1 MLYLDNPIGAMHGL
15 MVYRDHANPRLFYYM
30 SERPRISKTAQGRPE
45 MSLIKYKRDLTD
57 NPAFDPTQTKSLGGG
72 LFTFTVDL
80 GVDASVLSAVRSEL
94 SRRVSGEINLSP
106 IQFRGGTVRLSTT
119 KKATEEE
126 GGGASSGFAFFE
138 EVLGATVPTL
148 LGDNRAVFS
157 IVLTQ
162 EGATLIEEAL
172 KTGISPVG
180 VIYELNTLAMRPAFH
195 VKVVAEYSRIYEHF
209 ELEMGIRSRVGRT
222 AMAAEINDAWQKLV
236 ELGAIRIE
244 VLQFT
249 DDDDLKKQA
258 ADALAWFQTELLKDF
273 FKSNLQPPSFMAR
286 GSGQGMLAQLGT
298 LFGALQSGQAG
309 ASSTPRLGDPAPQG
323 QSAPPP
329 TTQRDGVTSTSQV
342 NQSAQT
348 QTQGQGDE
356 LQVAFSLKHYRQE
369 ELKRR
374 EMDYSMQT
382 AVSWDFGAQGM
393 FDTITRGLD
402 PQRVI
407 AEIDLDD
414 EFFDRILVDVAVV
427 DDMAAVGVSALT
439 VNMEYP
445 GEATGSGEPEH
456 RDGWSFQPG
465 QVPPRQFMCS
475 LNARKDL
482 SYRYR
487 VDVSFGPGAPWEGS
501 AATVH
506 SGWVVSRA
514 RQLTVNAL
522 DHLSLLEVRVV
533 PGRLRAELVEQVQ
546 VELRYEGAG
555 QPLSETWLLKPG
567 AEERSWK
574 IRLNAED
581 PRSFSYKLT
590 YNLAGGARLSADWV
604 RTDTPTVVVD
614 DPFQGSLKLRLI
626 PMLDASELIEA
637 MVELRYTDPTTGFT
651 LRKQHIF
658 NPSAMSPVSVEI
670 PTLAASPGAYAYDI
684 TVVRTDG
691 QVLTSAVDNAEGPA
705 VLVTDGRGALRAVT
719 VRLLDAGLG
728 SAGLVAV
735 RVALTGPGSSP
746 ETDEVLFTPSQ
757 VEDRRVSV
765 VVPQGTPSFS
775 YRYKVTGYTASGV
788 EIAGASGQTDQ
799 GVLLVALPR

>member
-1 MLYLDNPIGAMHGL
+1 MLYLDNPIGSMHGL

-30 SERPRISKTAQGRPE
+30 SERPRISRTAQGRPE

-57 NPAFDPTQTKSLGGG
+57 NPAFDPTQAKSLGGG

-80 GVDASVLSAVRSEL
+80 GVDAGVLGAVRSDL

-119 KKATEEE
+119 KKATEAE
-126 GGGASSGFAFFE
+126 GGGATSGFAFFE

-162 EGATLIEEAL
+162 EGATLIEAAL
-172 KTGISPVG
+172 ASGISPVG

-195 VKVVAEYSRIYEHF
+195 VKAVAEYSRIYEHF
-209 ELEMGIRSRVGRT
+209 EMEMGIRSRVGRT

-236 ELGAIRIE
+236 EIGAVKIE

-249 DDDDLKKQA
+249 DDDDLRKQA
-258 ADALAWFQTELLKDF
+258 TDALAWFQNELLKDF

-286 GSGQGMLAQLGT
+286 GSGQGMLAQLNT

-309 ASSTPRLGDPAPQG
+309 APTSPRMGDPAPQG

-329 TTQRDGVTSTSQV
+329 QTQRDGVTTTSQV

-356 LQVAFSLKHYRQE
+356 LQVAFSLKHFRQE

-374 EMDYSMQT
+374 EIDYSMQT

-402 PQRVI
+402 PRSVI
-407 AEIDLDD
+407 SEIDLDD
-414 EFFDRILVDVAVV
+414 EFFRRILVDVGVV
-427 DDMAAVGVSALT
+427 DALTDVGVSAVT

-445 GEATGSGEPEH
+445 GEPVGAAEPDH

-465 QVPPRQFMCS
+465 QLAPKQFMCS

-506 SGWVVSRA
+506 SGWIVSRA
-514 RQLTVNAL
+514 RQLTVNPL

-533 PGRLRAELVEQVQ
+533 QGRLRAELVEQVQ
-546 VELRYEGAG
+546 VELRYEGDG
-555 QPLSETWLLKPG
+555 HPLSETLLMKPG
-567 AEERSWK
+567 SDEHVWK

-581 PRSFSYKLT
+581 PRTFSYRLT
-590 YNLAGGARLSADWV
+590 FNLVGGARYVADWV
-604 RTDTPTVVVD
+604 QTDTPTVVVD
-614 DPFQGSLKLRLI
+614 DPFQGNLKLRLI
-626 PMLDASELIEA
+626 PMLDASELVEA
-637 MVELRYTDPTTGFT
+637 MVDLRYTDPGTGFT
-651 LRKQHIF
+651 ARRQQIF
-658 NPSAMSPVSVEI
+658 NAGALSPVSVEI
-670 PTLAASPGAYAYDI
+670 PTLLATPGAYAYDI

-691 QVLTSAVDNAEGPA
+691 QVLTSAVDSAEGPV
-705 VLVTDGRGALRAVT
+705 VLVSDGRGALRPVT
-719 VRLLDAGLG
+719 IRLLDAGIG
-728 SAGLVAV
+728 AAGLVAV
-735 RVALTGPGSSP
+735 RVALTGPGPSP
-746 ETDEVLFTPSQ
+746 ETDEVLFTSSQ

-765 VVPQGTPSFS
+765 IVPQGVPGFS
-775 YRYKVTGYTASGV
+775 YRYKVTGYTASGA
-788 EIAGASGQTDQ
+788 EIAGASGTTDQ
-799 GVLLVALPR
+799 GVLLVPLPR